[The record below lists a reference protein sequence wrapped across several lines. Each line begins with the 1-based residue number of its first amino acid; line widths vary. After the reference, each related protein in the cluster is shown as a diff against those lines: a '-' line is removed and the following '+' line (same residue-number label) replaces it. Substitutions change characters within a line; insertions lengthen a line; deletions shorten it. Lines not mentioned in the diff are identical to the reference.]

1 MLLPVKL
8 EEGMSVAMLFV
19 LQILVEQ
26 SESFRGTC
34 RQGRGQVIQVEPA
47 HIEAFLITDKWLDI
61 ASRLQSA
68 QERMIHVHG
77 VVAIGVCDYLV
88 GRSNGHQIGDDGI
101 DPGLFLMP

>member
-47 HIEAFLITDKWLDI
+47 TL
-61 ASRLQSA
+61 RLSSSPTNGLTLPPGFKAA
-68 QERMIHVHG
+68 QERMIMYMVLSPLAY
-77 VVAIGVCDYLV
+77 VDYLLDEV
-88 GRSNGHQIGDDGI
+88 NGHQNR
-101 DPGLFLMP
+101 

>member
-68 QERMIHVHG
+68 QERMIMYMVLSPLAY
-77 VVAIGVCDYLV
+77 VITLLDEVTAT
-88 GRSNGHQIGDDGI
+88 RSVTMASTRS
-101 DPGLFLMP
+101 LL